1 MDTVMSKKFVSE
13 EEIQEARERRKAEWK
28 RVLEEGGEK
37 SNIEAAIKEEE
48 YDPRTLYE
56 RLQEQKM
63 KKEEMFQEMTRFS
76 NLIHRLDE
84 DEIDFLAALETEERN
99 KELNKLQ
106 KEEEE
111 LKEFRRAAI
120 EAEKKAASI
129 ISIIPTA
136 ATTTTDQQQ
145 TDAQR
150 MILEG
155 AVKRKNS
162 TKTRKKSL
170 NETDPPAPAAVDGK
184 NPSSSPRHLDKRIKL
199 DESSTL
205 KTEKVKDKSV
215 KESSSTKKIANS
227 KSNPLA
233 SILAYS
239 EDSEDDNS
247 N

>member
-1 MDTVMSKKFVSE
+1 MNTIISNKFVSE

-37 SNIEAAIKEEE
+37 STDETATREEE

-111 LKEFRRAAI
+111 LKEFRR
-120 EAEKKAASI
+120 
-129 ISIIPTA
+129 
-136 ATTTTDQQQ
+136 
-145 TDAQR
+145 DAQR

-170 NETDPPAPAAVDGK
+170 TETDSHHRAAAVSSDGK
-184 NPSSSPRHLDKRIKL
+184 DPSSSSRHLDKRVKL
-199 DESSTL
+199 DELTTL
-205 KTEKVKDKSV
+205 KTEK
-215 KESSSTKKIANS
+215 ESSSAKKIANS